1 MADWDFI
8 LAPATVTV
16 QFKLDEVA
24 ILLNS
29 LRLLNNAKMLSGLGE
44 WVQDV
49 TNDLSNERMRT
60 NEVVAES
67 LAFLQSELSHVHTF
81 PEFINLIPEITDDDV
96 QMSVLGWIREY
107 DDYPG
112 DDEILANEEHF
123 VDTVYNMVSEK
134 YAKKGHAFEDAIW
147 RQRYYYATHPTAY
160 RELAIEHL
168 TYMWDK
174 YLKPEWKR
182 IKPVLQEAVDAHQSQ
197 DYSGMTGFEAIETIT
212 GRNMRSSNM
221 VAHSLEQVNTLTF
234 MPSPHVGPYIGFGAM
249 DKDEQVFFFGAR
261 LPKNAV
267 MKSTALSRSE
277 LLVRLNALADETR
290 LKILELLTEHNE
302 LCAQDFITTLDL
314 SQSSAS
320 RHLRQLTASG
330 YVSERRRDVA
340 KCYSLNPERID
351 DTIQALK
358 DFLQKS

>member
-16 QFKLDEVA
+16 QFKLDEPA

-29 LRLLNNAKMLSGLGE
+29 LRLLNNAKYLSGLGD
-44 WVQDV
+44 WVRDV
-49 TNDLSNERMRT
+49 VMDLSDERLRT

-67 LAFLQSELSHVHTF
+67 LAFLQCELPRVETF
-81 PEFINLIPEITDDDV
+81 LNFIDLVSDISDEAV
-96 QMSVLGWIREY
+96 KLSVLGWIREY

-112 DDEILANEEHF
+112 DETILTSEDHF

-134 YAKKGHAFEDAIW
+134 YAKKGHTFEDTIW
-147 RQRYYYATHPTAY
+147 RQRYYYATNPAAY
-160 RELAIEHL
+160 RDLAVEHL
-168 TYMWDK
+168 TYMWDE

-197 DYSGMTGFEAIETIT
+197 DYSGMTGFEAIEAIT
-212 GRNMRSSNM
+212 GRNMRSSDM
-221 VAHSLEQVNTLTF
+221 VAHSIEKVNVLTF
-234 MPSPHVGPYIGFGAM
+234 MPSPHVGPYIGFGPM
-249 DKDEQVFFFGAR
+249 DDHEQVFFFGAR

-330 YVSERRRDVA
+330 YLSERRRDVA
-340 KCYSLNPERID
+340 KCYALNPERID

-358 DFLQKS
+358 DFLQKA